1 MAASDYINIY
11 KDNPTAGATDGT
23 AVSMNGD
30 LTAPINFKLDAS
42 ENEEKTLPLAIR
54 TETGYVATE
63 VTIEDKNDTND
74 RLKLCLTENGTFTD
88 SITFP
93 DQITAVNT
101 VFYAKA
107 SSADTENPQTDRSAS
122 FKVTAV
128 IASV

>member
-1 MAASDYINIY
+1 MAASDYINVY
-11 KDNPTAGATDGT
+11 KNNPTAGATDGT

-63 VTIEDKNDTND
+63 VTIEDQNDTND
-74 RLKLCLTENGTFTD
+74 RLKLCLTEDGTFTD
-88 SITFP
+88 SIS
-93 DQITAVNT
+93 IGSVSAVNT

-107 SSADTENPQTDRSAS
+107 SSADTENPQTDRTAS
-122 FKVTAV
+122 FKVSGV